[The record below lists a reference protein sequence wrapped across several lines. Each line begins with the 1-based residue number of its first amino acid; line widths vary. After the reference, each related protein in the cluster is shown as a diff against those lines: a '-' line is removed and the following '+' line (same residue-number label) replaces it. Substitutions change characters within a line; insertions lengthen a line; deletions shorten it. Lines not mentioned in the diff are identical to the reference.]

1 MAQKTQRRLSRIE
14 NFFSM
19 LLSNKGLSD
28 NIFIGE
34 LPPTTN
40 KDWEDFVNVD
50 IGQQRDYGGY
60 SLGYANIYL
69 YARPKGALRRKNVKT
84 LDKME
89 GVLDMIIDEAN
100 SKDYVIQE
108 LYRDS
113 GYDTNRQFHFDMVS
127 VSVTVK

>member
-40 KDWEDFVNVD
+40 KEWEDFVNVD
-50 IGQQRDYGGY
+50 IGRQRDYGGY

-69 YARPKGALRRKNVKT
+69 YARPKGALRRKNVKI

-113 GYDTNRQFHFDMVS
+113 GYDTNRQFHFDMIS

>member
-40 KDWEDFVNVD
+40 KEWEDFVNVD

-89 GVLDMIIDEAN
+89 GILDMIIDEAN

-108 LYRDS
+108 LYRDN
-113 GYDTNRQFHFDMVS
+113 GYDTNRQFHFDMIS

>member
-1 MAQKTQRRLSRIE
+1 MAQKTQRRISRIE
-14 NFFSM
+14 NYFST

-40 KDWEDFVNVD
+40 KEWEDFVNVD

-69 YARPKGALRRKNVKT
+69 YARPKGTLCRKNVKT

-89 GVLDMIIDEAN
+89 GILDMIIDEAN

-108 LYRDS
+108 LYRDD
-113 GYDTNRQFHFDMVS
+113 GYDANRQFHFDMIS

>member
-100 SKDYVIQE
+100 SEVYVIQE

-113 GYDTNRQFHFDMVS
+113 GYDTNRQFHFDMIS

>member
-60 SLGYANIYL
+60 SIGYANIYL

-113 GYDTNRQFHFDMVS
+113 GYDTNRQFHFDMIS

>member
-34 LPPTTN
+34 LLPTTN
-40 KDWEDFVNVD
+40 KEWEDFVNVD

-89 GVLDMIIDEAN
+89 SVLDMIIDEAN

-113 GYDTNRQFHFDMVS
+113 GYDTNRQFHFDMIS

>member
-19 LLSNKGLSD
+19 LLSNRGLSD

-69 YARPKGALRRKNVKT
+69 YARPKRALRRKNVKT

-89 GVLDMIIDEAN
+89 GILDMIIDEAN
-100 SKDYVIQE
+100 SEDYVIQE

-113 GYDTNRQFHFDMVS
+113 GYDTNRQFHFDMIS

>member
-19 LLSNKGLSD
+19 LLSNKDLSD

-40 KDWEDFVNVD
+40 KEWEDFVNVD

-113 GYDTNRQFHFDMVS
+113 GYDTNRQFHFDMIS

>member
-89 GVLDMIIDEAN
+89 GILDMIIDEAN

-113 GYDTNRQFHFDMVS
+113 GYDTNRQFHFDMIS

>member
-40 KDWEDFVNVD
+40 KEWEDFVNVD

-69 YARPKGALRRKNVKT
+69 YARPKGALRRKNVKN

-113 GYDTNRQFHFDMVS
+113 GYDTNRQFHFDMIS

>member
-100 SKDYVIQE
+100 SEDYVIQE

-113 GYDTNRQFHFDMVS
+113 GYDTNRQFHFDMFS

>member
-113 GYDTNRQFHFDMVS
+113 GYDTNRQFHFDMIS

>member
-60 SLGYANIYL
+60 SLGYANIYV

-108 LYRDS
+108 LYRDN
-113 GYDTNRQFHFDMVS
+113 GYDTNRQFHFDMIS

>member
-89 GVLDMIIDEAN
+89 GILDMIIDEAN
-100 SKDYVIQE
+100 SEDYVIQE

-113 GYDTNRQFHFDMVS
+113 GYDTNRQFHFDMFS

>member
-40 KDWEDFVNVD
+40 KEWEDFVNVD

-60 SLGYANIYL
+60 SIGYANIYL

-113 GYDTNRQFHFDMVS
+113 GYDTNRQFHFDIIS

>member
-40 KDWEDFVNVD
+40 KEWEDFVNVD

-60 SLGYANIYL
+60 SIGYANIYL

-89 GVLDMIIDEAN
+89 GILDMIIDEAN

-113 GYDTNRQFHFDMVS
+113 GYDTNRQFHFDMIS

>member
-69 YARPKGALRRKNVKT
+69 YARPKGALRRKNVKA

-108 LYRDS
+108 LYRDN
-113 GYDTNRQFHFDMVS
+113 GYDTNRQFHFDMIS

>member
-40 KDWEDFVNVD
+40 KEWEDFVNVD
-50 IGQQRDYGGY
+50 IGQQCDYGGY

-113 GYDTNRQFHFDMVS
+113 GYDTNRQFHFDMIS

>member
-40 KDWEDFVNVD
+40 KEWEDFVNVD

-60 SLGYANIYL
+60 SIGYANIYL

-89 GVLDMIIDEAN
+89 SALDMIIDEAN
-100 SKDYVIQE
+100 SEDYVIQE

-113 GYDTNRQFHFDMVS
+113 GYDTNRQFHFDMIS

>member
-40 KDWEDFVNVD
+40 KEWEDFVNVD

-60 SLGYANIYL
+60 SLGYANVYL

-113 GYDTNRQFHFDMVS
+113 GYDTNRQFHFDMIS

>member
-89 GVLDMIIDEAN
+89 GILDMIIDEAN
-100 SKDYVIQE
+100 SEDYVIQE
-108 LYRDS
+108 LYRDN
-113 GYDTNRQFHFDMVS
+113 GYDTNRQFHFDMIS